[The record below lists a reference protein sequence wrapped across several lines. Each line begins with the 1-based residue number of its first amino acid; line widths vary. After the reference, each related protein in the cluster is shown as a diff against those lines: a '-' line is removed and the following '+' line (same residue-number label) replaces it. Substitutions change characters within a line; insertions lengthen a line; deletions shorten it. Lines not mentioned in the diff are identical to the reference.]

1 MFVPA
6 PRSLEYVSDC
16 MPNENHVHGLVTVVE
31 GMHQN
36 IIGILHFGGFVVK
49 MFGFCWS

>member
-16 MPNENHVHGLVTVVE
+16 MQNVNYVHGFKPSLIVTVVE
-31 GMHQN
+31 GMHEKNTSNQRMY
-36 IIGILHFGGFVVK
+36 I
-49 MFGFCWS
+49 